1 MKKDFRYICFESLFE
16 SNLITDELILIEND
30 LSENQSLRAKQLS
43 KQITDNIET
52 IKNLITK
59 YSENWTY
66 ERIGKSE
73 KTSLLLGI
81 GELQLKLSPNKVII
95 SEWTKLTDI
104 HSSSDGAKFVNAILD
119 KISKNE
125 FID

>member
-16 SNLITDELILIEND
+16 SNLKTDELILIEND

-52 IKNLITK
+52 IKNLIMK